1 MKTLA
6 AFIIVLVGVVVWQ
19 YTKISD
25 LNEQVAAA
33 NKQISLLEERLR
45 PRPQAPKPTPK
56 PTSDVQHV
64 ICPLCHGLQVVLY
77 NGGRNKD
84 NCPLCVIGSMPVGY
98 RDVRVDADH
107 KLCPNCGGMGKITV
121 DPKSHPPRTESCV
134 LCAGIGVVLK

>member
-1 MKTLA
+1 MRTL
-6 AFIIVLVGVVVWQ
+6 LVFVIALVAVVVWQ
-19 YTKISD
+19 YTNISD
-25 LNEQVAAA
+25 LKERIA
-33 NKQISLLEERLR
+33 LLEERLR
-45 PRPQAPKPTPK
+45 PHPVPAPK
-56 PTSDVQHV
+56 PTSDIQHV

-77 NGGRNKD
+77 NNGRNKD

-107 KLCPNCGGMGKITV
+107 RLCPNCGGMGKIIV